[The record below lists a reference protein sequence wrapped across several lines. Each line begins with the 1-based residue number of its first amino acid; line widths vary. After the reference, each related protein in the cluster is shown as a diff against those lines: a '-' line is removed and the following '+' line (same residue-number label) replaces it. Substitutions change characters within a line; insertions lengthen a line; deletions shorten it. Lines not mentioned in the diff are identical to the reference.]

1 MLHIEPYCNA
11 DRLQTAALIYAAFC
25 DKFQRTRRLSPR
37 LQWRLFYRLW
47 SWQQSGSRER
57 SFVVKQDEQVVAA
70 FALHAAAGENNAGR
84 RPRTLPIWRLCRRY
98 GWLNV
103 WRMYLQI
110 AVLQHTPAAD
120 ELYLSYL
127 AVAESQRGK
136 GVGRRLLQWM
146 NDYAAGQGEGR
157 RLSLHVSRRNVDAQR
172 LYRRCGF
179 QVRRE
184 EHYASL
190 GLLFGQADWVL
201 MEKRGGEATC
211 AK

>member
-1 MLHIEPYCNA
+1 MLHIEPYRDA
-11 DRLQTAALIYAAFC
+11 DRLQTAALIYVAFS
-25 DKFQRTRRLSPR
+25 DKFQRARRLSAR

-47 SWQQSGSRER
+47 RWRQSGSRER
-57 SFVVKQDEQVVAA
+57 SFVVKQNEQVVAA
-70 FALHAAAGENNAGR
+70 FALNAAEAEGDGGL
-84 RPRTLPIWRLCRRY
+84 RPRALPIWRLCRRY

-103 WRMYLQI
+103 WRMYLQMV
-110 AVLQHTPAAD
+110 VLQHAPAAD

-127 AVAESQRGK
+127 AVAENQRGK

-146 NDYAAGQGEGR
+146 NGYAAEQGAGR

-184 EHYASL
+184 EHYALL
-190 GLLFGQADWVL
+190 GLLFGQADWIL
-201 MEKRGGEATC
+201 MEKRNGETTC

>member
-1 MLHIEPYCNA
+1 MLHIEPYRNA

-25 DKFQRTRRLSPR
+25 DKFQRARRLSAH

-47 SWQQSGSRER
+47 RWRQSGSRER

-70 FALHAAAGENNAGR
+70 FALNAIDGENRAGL
-84 RPRTLPIWRLCRRY
+84 RPHALPIWRLCRRY

-146 NDYAAGQGEGR
+146 NDYAAEQGAGL

-172 LYRRCGF
+172 LYQRCGF

-201 MEKRGGEATC
+201 MEKRSGEATC
-211 AK
+211 AE

>member
-70 FALHAAAGENNAGR
+70 FALNAAAGENNVGR

-103 WRMYLQI
+103 WRMYLQM
-110 AVLQHTPAAD
+110 AVLRHTPAAD

-127 AVAESQRGK
+127 AVAENQRGK
-136 GVGRRLLQWM
+136 GVGRLLLQWM
-146 NDYAAGQGEGR
+146 NDYAVGQGADR

-179 QVRRE
+179 RVRRE
-184 EHYASL
+184 EHYTSL

-211 AK
+211 VK

>member
-1 MLHIEPYCNA
+1 M
-11 DRLQTAALIYAAFC
+11 
-25 DKFQRTRRLSPR
+25 
-37 LQWRLFYRLW
+37 WRW
-47 SWQQSGSRER
+47 KQGGSRER

-70 FALHAAAGENNAGR
+70 FALNAAAGENNAGR
-84 RPRTLPIWRLCRRY
+84 RPHALPIWRLCRRY

-103 WRMYLQI
+103 WRMYLQM
-110 AVLQHTPAAD
+110 AVLRHIPAAD

-136 GVGRRLLQWM
+136 GVGKRLLQWM
-146 NDYAAGQGEGR
+146 NDYAAGQGAGR
-157 RLSLHVSRRNVDAQR
+157 CLSLHVSRRNVDALR

-184 EHYASL
+184 EHYAAL
-190 GLLFGQADWVL
+190 GWLFGQADWVL
-201 MEKRGGEATC
+201 MERRCGEATC